1 MDRKYAK
8 TKVNH
13 AMRRTSIIF
22 LMIAVVIILINIAPN
37 YIKNSRKDERI
48 KLIINNNEITNSLK
62 EAIVNYDNEF
72 YLSLADY
79 KNFFDEYLL
88 EDNDNIITT
97 SNTKTVRLKKGNNK
111 IMVNGSEVTINHTS
125 MSNNGNTYL
134 PISDMANVYG
144 YEYKYSSES
153 NTMIISSLNKKKVQ
167 AIASRDLNI
176 YYKPTSIS
184 RALEKIKR
192 GETITISQDYTTDN
206 DIEINGWLRVCS
218 QNGTLGY
225 IKKTDIINREVV
237 RENLTKNKIN
247 GKVSL
252 VWDYYES
259 GENAPN
265 REGKIEGVNAVS
277 PSFYQLNADSTI
289 NKNVSREYIE
299 WAHFN
304 NYKVWPTL
312 SNMDLNNIDT
322 MSSILSTFESREVL
336 IENILR
342 TLTENSVDG
351 INIDFENMYKEDKDK
366 FSRFIIE
373 LAPRLHEVG
382 LSMCVDV
389 TEPDGSDTWSL
400 CYNRNVLGNVADYL
414 IFVAYEQHGTSSKV
428 AGSNASYDWVE
439 NNIKKFIEQE
449 VVSPDKIILANAFY
463 TRLWKEENGELTS
476 TVVNMNDINL
486 PEGVQK
492 KWDENAKQYYV
503 EYTLDNALYKIWIED
518 EESISAKLDLVNQYK
533 LSGAGF
539 WEKDRENMAVWKVV
553 KDKLNIK

>member
-22 LMIAVVIILINIAPN
+22 VMIAIVIILINIAPN

-144 YEYKYSSES
+144 YEYKYSNES
-153 NTMIISSLNKKKVQ
+153 KTMIISSLNKKKVQ

-428 AGSNASYDWVE
+428 AGSNASYDWVQ
-439 NNIKKFIEQE
+439 NNIKKFIDQE

-476 TVVNMNDINL
+476 TVVNMNDVNL

-503 EYTLDNALYKIWIED
+503 EYTTDNALYKIWIED